1 MQINK
6 RTDVSLIYVNNDF
19 LVVDKPAGIS
29 FHNQQNQLG
38 IHTLLKAQLGYDIW
52 PVHRLDKLTS
62 GLLIFAKS
70 QQTASELGKMFEQR
84 KINKTYIA
92 LSDKKPKKKQ
102 GKIIGD
108 MKKSRGGSWKLTH
121 TKENPAVTHFL
132 SRSLIPGLR
141 LFWITPTSGKTHQI
155 RVALKSIGAPV
166 LGDQR
171 YSGTTAD
178 RGYLHAY
185 RLNFIW
191 RNEILN
197 INSRP
202 NSGEYFL
209 LDEIDSLLRKFSSAC
224 LSPKLQSE

>member
-6 RTDVSLIYVNNDF
+6 PTDVSLIYQNNDF
-19 LVVDKPAGIS
+19 LVVDKPAGLS
-29 FHNQQNQLG
+29 FHNQQNQPGL
-38 IHTLLKAQLGYDIW
+38 HTLLKAQLGYDIW

-70 QQTASELGKMFEQR
+70 QKIASDLGKMFEQR

-102 GKIIGD
+102 GSIIGD
-108 MKKSRGGSWKLTH
+108 MKKSRGGSWKLTQ
-121 TKENPAVTHFL
+121 TKENPAKTHFI
-132 SRSLIPGLR
+132 SYSLIPGIR
-141 LFWITPTSGKTHQI
+141 LFWITPSTGKTHQI
-155 RVALKSIGAPV
+155 RVALKSIGAPI

-171 YSGTTAD
+171 YSKSSAD

-185 RLNFIW
+185 RLTFLW
-191 RNEILN
+191 RGEKSEI
-197 INSRP
+197 ISPP

-209 LDEIDSLLRKFSSAC
+209 LDKIDSLLNWS
-224 LSPKLQSE
+224 LSTE